1 MNEFLAGLGNIA
13 NGVLPQVAQKVLEDN
28 GLIDKANPVTVN
40 PNTARAA
47 GMSWQAWLIPGAA
60 VLAVVLAVV
69 LLVRRRP

>member
-1 MNEFLAGLGNIA
+1 
-13 NGVLPQVAQKVLEDN
+13 LEDN

-60 VLAVVLAVV
+60 VVAVVLVVV
-69 LLVRRRP
+69 LLVRRR